1 MRSMVEGHAPD
12 GEASPCRAMPRRPLA
27 LRPVPLHPRF
37 AAVPLPV
44 PGRIGARGNLC
55 EGTRAQPGDRP

>member
-12 GEASPCRAMPRRPLA
+12 SVPSPCRAMPHL
-27 LRPVPLHPRF
+27 PLHPRF

-44 PGRIGARGNLC
+44 PGRIGVRGNLC
-55 EGTRAQPGDRP
+55 EGTRAQSGDRP